1 MKFDTLHCLLC
12 LCFLALS
19 VEVADSFAAQGLS
32 TQRST
37 VHELEARRNP
47 FRRIRNLFRKPK
59 VTANFPVDGKK
70 VNLSAE
76 KTEALSQKY
85 QDIDDV
91 GEKAYQVL
99 MDLELVDTKW
109 KSFDQIKKA

>member
-12 LCFLALS
+12 LFFGALS
-19 VEVADSFAAQGLS
+19 IEIVESFAVQGLS

-37 VHELEARRNP
+37 LHELEARWNP
-47 FRRIRNLFRKPK
+47 FRRIRNIFRKPK

-76 KTEALSQKY
+76 KSEALSQKY

-91 GEKAYQVL
+91 GEKAYQVV

-109 KSFDQIKKA
+109 RSFDKSKQA